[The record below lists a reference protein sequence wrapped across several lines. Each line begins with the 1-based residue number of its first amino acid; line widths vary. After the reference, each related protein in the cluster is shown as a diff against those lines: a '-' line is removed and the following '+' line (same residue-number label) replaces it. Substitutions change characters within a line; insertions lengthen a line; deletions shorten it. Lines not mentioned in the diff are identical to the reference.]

1 MLDNNT
7 LKKWLPVGILVAMA
21 ILIIYSLSVVLSIF
35 LGAIIFYVLTR
46 PVMKLL
52 TEKWKFRKG
61 LAALLIIFLTFA
73 LILGPLILV
82 SNVLYVKLNSLFENI
97 SFHESF
103 LKANFKLENLIGIK
117 ILSKENI
124 QSVQREATGFLA
136 SIVSQTFN
144 AVGSIAIMY
153 FVLYYMLINYGKAE
167 LFLSEHLPL
176 SSKNINE
183 LDHELKV
190 QVYSNAIGSPLMAI
204 TQCIVAIFCYYYF
217 NVKDPLFWGVIS
229 GVFSMIPFIG
239 SALIWL
245 PIGVMMIVN
254 GDQFDGIGILLT
266 GILIISTIDNVLRF
280 ILQKK
285 IAHVHPLITLFGL
298 IGGVKLFGL
307 TGIIFGPLLLSYF
320 FILLRMYRKHLKMNV
335 S

>member
-1 MLDNNT
+1 MFDNHT
-7 LKKWLPVGILVAMA
+7 LKKWMPIVILLAMA
-21 ILIIYSLSVVLSIF
+21 TLIIYSLAAVLTVF

-82 SNVLYVKLNSLFENI
+82 SNVLYVKLNSLFMNT

-103 LKANFKLENLIGIK
+103 LKANVELENWIGIK
-117 ILSKENI
+117 IFSKENI
-124 QSVQREATGFLA
+124 QSVQREATSFLTN
-136 SIVSQTFN
+136 IVSQTFN

-176 SSKNINE
+176 SSKNIDE
-183 LDHELKV
+183 LNHELKV
-190 QVYSNAIGSPLMAI
+190 QVYSNAIGSPLMAFI
-204 TQCIVAIFCYYYF
+204 QCVVAIICYYYF
-217 NVKDPLFWGVIS
+217 KVNDPIFWGVIS

-239 SALIWL
+239 SALIWF

-254 GDQFDGIGILLT
+254 GNQFDGIAILLT
-266 GILIISTIDNVLRF
+266 GILIISTIDNLLRF

-285 IAHVHPLITLFGL
+285 IANVHPLITLFGL

-307 TGIIFGPLLLSYF
+307 PGIIFGPLLLSYF
-320 FILLRMYRKHLKMNV
+320 FILLRMYRKHLRMKV
-335 S
+335 L